1 MTVLRIALAALI
13 AATVLSGC
21 ADAPPAPATPP
32 GSPQLPIDTPSIAVT
47 RPEVPAGA
55 IVFEVTG
62 NGTADTLSY
71 GAGMMTTTLRNVQ
84 LPWVGTVTPNNP
96 TSGIAAT
103 VQAQLTPSAGR
114 QVSCRISRDNEELA
128 HASGPDGALCTAQIL
143 S

>member
-13 AATVLSGC
+13 AAVLSGC
-21 ADAPPAPATPP
+21 AGSPPTAPASWATA
-32 GSPQLPIDTPSIAVT
+32 SPSVAVM

-96 TSGIAAT
+96 TGGIAAT

-128 HASGPDGALCTAQIL
+128 HAAGPDGALCTAQIL